1 MFTPEILKAL
11 KKPFSLDEHRFLQG
25 NPYILKQA
33 IRDRLSEVD
42 PAWSTTPP
50 EIINV
55 HGDSIV
61 LRGGLTVCEITRYSI
76 GTGIVNSTRKR
87 TDDVDGKKITRV
99 APLEGYDL
107 AREQNKAYKAADS
120 DLLPR
125 CAVEF
130 GVGAYLKDRPRGQ
143 SEGEFPQ
150 WLNGLLSKYHWA
162 YNGAGKRFGELLKA
176 YGLQWNDV
184 NSIIEPGR
192 TLRGLSDISLD
203 EITAF
208 VRLDEIVA
216 GMQQGQ

>member
-1 MFTPEILKAL
+1 MNTEQIKQLE
-11 KKPFSLDEHRFLQG
+11 KPFNLDEHRFLQG

-33 IRDRLSEVD
+33 IRRRLSEVD

-50 EIINV
+50 EVVGV
-55 HGDSIV
+55 HNDSII
-61 LRGGLTVCEITRYSI
+61 LRGGLTVCSITRYSI
-76 GTGIVNSTRKR
+76 GTGIVISTRKR
-87 TDDVDGKKITRV
+87 THKDSDGKEIV
-99 APLEGYDL
+99 EIMPLEHYEL

-150 WLNGLLSKYHWA
+150 WLNSLLVKYHWA
-162 YNGAGKRFGELLKA
+162 YNGAGKRFSDLLKA
-176 YGLQWNDV
+176 HSLTWSDV

-192 TLRGLSDISLD
+192 VLRGLSDISLD
-203 EITAF
+203 ETSAF
-208 VRLDEIVA
+208 ARLDEIVKED
-216 GMQQGQ
+216 